1 MERRHF
7 LVGGGVLGLTL
18 LVFGKSEVSR
28 AGENAPLTIEKV
40 HKTKDEW
47 KRLLT
52 PEQYHVLREDG
63 TEPKF
68 SSPLNRETRRGEYV
82 CAACALPL
90 FTSDMK
96 YDSKTGWPSFFRS
109 IDGRVETKTDF
120 SLILPRTEY
129 HCARCGGHQGHVFK
143 DGPPPTGQRWCN
155 NGVALAFIPA

>member
-7 LVGGGVLGLTL
+7 LVGWGVLGLTL
-18 LVFGKSEVSR
+18 LAFGKSAVSR
-28 AGENAPLTIEKV
+28 AGEGTSVTIEKI

-47 KRLLT
+47 KKLLT
-52 PEQYHVLREDG
+52 PEQYRILRDEG

-68 SSPLNRETRRGEYV
+68 SSPLNRETRHGEYV

-120 SLILPRTEY
+120 ALILPRTEY

-143 DGPPPTGQRWCN
+143 DGPPPTGRRWCN
-155 NGVALAFIPA
+155 NGVALTFIPA